1 MLYGAWSQSLTDR
14 SRVVFARVH
23 FRAEH
28 FFKRAVRAEPAD
40 AEALGWYAAFLWQA
54 RNDLAAAEETYQEAI
69 AADPGNAHHA
79 AAYAH
84 FLWNT
89 GGEDTCYPLD

>member
-1 MLYGAWSQSLTDR
+1 MRGG
-14 SRVVFARVH
+14 
-23 FRAEH
+23 RAEH
-28 FFKRAVRAEPAD
+28 YFKRAVRAEPAD
-40 AEALGWYAAFLWQA
+40 AEAMGRYATFLWKA

-69 AADPGNAHHA
+69 AAEPSNSHHA

-89 GGEDTCYPLD
+89 GGDDTCYPLD

>member
-1 MLYGAWSQSLTDR
+1 M
-14 SRVVFARVH
+14 
-23 FRAEH
+23 
-28 FFKRAVRAEPAD
+28 RAEPAD
-40 AEALGWYAAFLWQA
+40 AVVLSRYATVLCRA
-54 RNDLAAAEETYQEAI
+54 RNDLAAAEDTYQEAI

-89 GGEDTCYPLD
+89 GGEDTCFPLD

>member
-1 MLYGAWSQSLTDR
+1 MESVKSVADGSE
-14 SRVVFARVH
+14 VCFVFARVH

-40 AEALGWYAAFLWQA
+40 AEALGRYAAFLWQA

>member
-1 MLYGAWSQSLTDR
+1 VEQWKT
-14 SRVVFARVH
+14 
-23 FRAEH
+23 
-28 FFKRAVRAEPAD
+28 
-40 AEALGWYAAFLWQA
+40 

-69 AADPGNAHHA
+69 AAEPSNGHHA